1 MEYKNL
7 SFDELGK
14 MFFEINLK
22 KNPQWELMKK
32 LKFEI

>member
-22 KNPQWELMKK
+22 KKSSIGINEKIK
-32 LKFEI
+32 I